1 MSCNTALKRWGTPPS
16 STESPDKE
24 ISRFPGLECAS
35 GLHGNSTWTTNLPKT
50 EWANHLSFQKIVPPK
65 IIQSPILVLRTPP
78 VFLFLFFILCKT
90 WPSSSGFQDR
100 LQIQQGVDGGLEVV
114 LEGGVNCWSTGHD
127 PFLFVHFL
135 MDWFPGNIPG
145 WARSLGME
153 QQSWSCSI
161 FQPCVVGDSTKLE
174 NGNFLEIR
182 FSRLVK

>member
-1 MSCNTALKRWGTPPS
+1 MLFRWSVEIGYFKINQCDKRHQTSAGPLVIMNTMKLHFAFAPETNGSCGIHEPNCDFATFKVWNLRSYILSCRMSCNTALKRWGTPPS

-100 LQIQQGVDGGLEVV
+100 LQIQQGVDGG
-114 LEGGVNCWSTGHD
+114 
-127 PFLFVHFL
+127 
-135 MDWFPGNIPG
+135 
-145 WARSLGME
+145 
-153 QQSWSCSI
+153 
-161 FQPCVVGDSTKLE
+161 
-174 NGNFLEIR
+174 
-182 FSRLVK
+182 